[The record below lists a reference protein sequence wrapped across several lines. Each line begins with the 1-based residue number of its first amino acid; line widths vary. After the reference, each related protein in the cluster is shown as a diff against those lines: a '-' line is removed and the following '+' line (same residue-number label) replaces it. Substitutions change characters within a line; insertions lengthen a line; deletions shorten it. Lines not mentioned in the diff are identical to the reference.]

1 MLGKLIKNE
10 FKTTWQSM
18 SGIYLAAGITA
29 LTMLIF
35 VVLKIK
41 AITAI
46 GSIALLVIAA
56 VSLVMTIIMVVTNY
70 YRSMFGPQGYLTFT
84 LPVKSSNLFFSKA
97 LVSFIWVL
105 LSFVFVGAILAFLFF
120 YLIAQTSASVK
131 DLAKTLYSFV
141 QQIKGIP
148 DFDTVKYLM
157 VLLVVIGFIGLLA
170 FVCKVYFAMT
180 LAHTKLF
187 QKMSAPLASIIVYF
201 ILYLISQLVN
211 VFCMTSVPIA
221 IVVSGNSVYLSL
233 TRGMLESIAN
243 ISPNYIPFPIGGYIF
258 TILFSVVLYF
268 VTSYL
273 IKNKVNVK

>member
-84 LPVKSSNLFFSKA
+84 LPVKSSSLFFSKA

-243 ISPNYIPFPIGGYIF
+243 ISPNYIPFPIGGYLF

>member
-35 VVLKIK
+35 IVLKIK

-70 YRSMFGPQGYLTFT
+70 YRSMFGAQGYLTFT
-84 LPVKSSNLFFSKA
+84 LPVKSSSLFFSKA
-97 LVSFIWVL
+97 LVSFTWVL

-120 YLIAQTSASVK
+120 YLIAQTSASIK

-141 QQIKGIP
+141 QQIQGIP

-157 VLLVVIGFIGLLA
+157 ALLVVIGFIGLLA
-170 FVCKVYFAMT
+170 FVCKVYFSMT

-201 ILYLISQLVN
+201 VLYLISQLVN

-233 TRGMLESIAN
+233 TRGMLESIAS
-243 ISPNYIPFPIGGYIF
+243 ISPNYIPFPIGGYLF

-268 VTSYL
+268 VTAYL

>member
-1 MLGKLIKNE
+1 
-10 FKTTWQSM
+10 
-18 SGIYLAAGITA
+18 
-29 LTMLIF
+29 
-35 VVLKIK
+35 
-41 AITAI
+41 
-46 GSIALLVIAA
+46 
-56 VSLVMTIIMVVTNY
+56 
-70 YRSMFGPQGYLTFT
+70 YRSLFGPQGYLTFT